1 MNKIPV
7 SVTIITK
14 NEAINIEDA
23 IKSVIDFDEI
33 IVVDAF
39 SDDATI
45 EICKKYSVTIYQNE
59 WPGFSAQK
67 QFAVDRAKNNWV
79 LSLDADE
86 RITAELKNEI
96 RDAISNYR
104 YSGYYIP
111 RKNIFLGKWI
121 RHSGWWPDYTLK
133 LFKKDVSRFDDREV
147 HEKVI
152 VNGDS
157 ARLKNPMEHYSYRDI
172 SDFIKK
178 MDNYSI
184 LAAKDIIQKDKG
196 KSTLVF
202 DMLSRPLFVFLK
214 MYFLQLGFL
223 DGRYGFYLA
232 ILYSFYTFLKY
243 ARALEIKEK

>member
-1 MNKIPV
+1 MNKIPA

-45 EICKKYSVTIYQNE
+45 EICNKYPVKIYQNK

-67 QFAVDRAKNNWV
+67 QFAMDRATNKWA

-86 RITAELKNEI
+86 RITPELKAEI
-96 RDAISNYR
+96 REAITNDR

-111 RKNIFLGKWI
+111 RKNFFLGKWI

-152 VNGDS
+152 VNGDT
-157 ARLKNPMEHYSYRDI
+157 AKLKNPMEHYSYRDI

-184 LAAKDIIQKDKG
+184 LAAREITARG
-196 KSTLVF
+196 KSKPILIF
-202 DMLSRPLFVFLK
+202 DMLSRPAFVFIK
-214 MYFLQLGFL
+214 MFFLQKGIF

-243 ARALEIKEK
+243 ARALEMKGK